1 MDVYRRT
8 QMAEHT
14 MRDDLNDAMRLT
26 KDAAR
31 SSLLALRSLVDLAL
45 NKLDGDDEPKPQDA
59 TASAPPSDET
69 PAPHQ
74 D

>member
-1 MDVYRRT
+1 M
-8 QMAEHT
+8 MAEHT
-14 MRDDLNDAMRLT
+14 TRNDLTDAIRLT

-45 NKLDGDDEPKPQDA
+45 DKLDGDDDARQQDA
-59 TASAPPSDET
+59 HTSAPPADE
-69 PAPHQ
+69 PPPPHQ